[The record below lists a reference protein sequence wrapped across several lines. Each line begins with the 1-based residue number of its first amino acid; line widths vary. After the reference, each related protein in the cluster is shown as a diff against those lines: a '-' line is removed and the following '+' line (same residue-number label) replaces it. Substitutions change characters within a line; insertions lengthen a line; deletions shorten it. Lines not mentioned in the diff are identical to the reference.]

1 MDRDRAFSLCDVV
14 SKGFEARCTA
24 EDGTL
29 YFWHRNYGVR
39 IEKRTGRATLLTDP
53 TALPDGR
60 WVATSLGAK
69 ELRAAASKRTSHSGD
84 AKVSGTRAVKRGRDG
99 AP

>member
-1 MDRDRAFSLCDVV
+1 MDRDRAFSLRDVV

-53 TALPDGR
+53 AALPDGR

-69 ELRAAASKRTSHSGD
+69 ELRAAVSKRTSRSSD
-84 AKVSGTRAVKRGRDG
+84 AHPPGRSPAKHGRDG